1 MISILVFLLIL
12 VFIILLFGLSL
23 IGNVL
28 RVLSGLFGLRRR
40 TASGTK
46 QGGQSYR
53 KTENYENRK
62 GQETQTNAKRK
73 KRIQKDEGEYVDYE
87 EV

>member
-1 MISILVFLLIL
+1 MISILVFLFLLVLII
-12 VFIILLFGLSL
+12 FLFGLSL
-23 IGNVL
+23 ISNVL
-28 RVLSGLFGLRRR
+28 RVLFGLFGLGRHTTSR
-40 TASGTK
+40 TN
-46 QGGQSYR
+46 QGQSYG

-62 GQETQTNAKRK
+62 GKETQTNTKHK

>member
-1 MISILVFLLIL
+1 MLPILFFLLLLVLIL
-12 VFIILLFGLSL
+12 FLFGLSL
-23 IGNVL
+23 ISNVL
-28 RVLSGLFGLRRR
+28 RALFGLFGLGRR

-46 QGGQSYR
+46 QGQAYR

-62 GQETQTNAKRK
+62 GQETQTKAKHK
-73 KRIQKDEGEYVDYE
+73 KRIGKDEGEYVDYE